1 MNIVDFFGLLA
12 GASWMGALGVLIVI
26 GLRAGKNQP
35 VKGLST
41 LLLVVFV
48 LSVALT
54 VVSMGI
60 VFVQP
65 EERGVVLSA
74 VQPNGYRE
82 QALEPGLRWIIPFA
96 ENVVRYPISKQI
108 YTMSDADGDR
118 GVAGDESVAARTSDG
133 QQIYLDASVI
143 FSIEPSRIVD
153 VHIAWQSRYD
163 SELVRPVARGIIRDA
178 VSQYGVEQVVS
189 SKRFDLVSDIERAL
203 KTRLAENG
211 LILQDF
217 VLRNITF
224 SPEYAASVEQKQI
237 AEQQAQQARF
247 VVESKRQEAEQ
258 ARQVAQGAADATV
271 IQAEGQ
277 AKSRVIAAT
286 AEAEARIIQ
295 AEAEAKA
302 LELVAQVLS
311 ENPDLL
317 TYQYITK
324 LSPNVQVMLLPNNA
338 PFLFPLPALENIP
351 Q

>member
-1 MNIVDFFGLLA
+1 MNIAEFFGLVA
-12 GASWMGALGVLIVI
+12 AAAWMAFIGIVILI

-41 LLLVVFV
+41 LVLVVLVLAVV
-48 LSVALT
+48 LSV
-54 VVSMGI
+54 VSAGI

-96 ENVVRYPISKQI
+96 ENVIRYPISKQI
-108 YTMSDADGDR
+108 YTMSDADGSES
-118 GVAGDESVAARTSDG
+118 GFGDESVSARTSDG

-143 FSIEPSRIVD
+143 FSIDPTRIVD
-153 VHIAWQSRYD
+153 VHIAWQGRYD
-163 SELVRPVARGIIRDA
+163 AELVRPLARGIIRDA

-189 SKRFDLVSDIERAL
+189 SKRFDLVNDIERAMES
-203 KTRLAENG
+203 RLADNG

-258 ARQVAQGAADATV
+258 ARQVAQGSADAAVIAAQGQAQSKV
-271 IQAEGQ
+271 IQ
-277 AKSRVIAAT
+277 AT
-286 AEAEARIIQ
+286 AEAEARVIQ

-302 LELVAQVLS
+302 LELIAAALAD
-311 ENPDLL
+311 NPDLL

-324 LSPNVQVMLLPNNA
+324 LSPNIQVMLLPSNA
-338 PFLFPLPALENIP
+338 PFLFPLPDMNIP

>member
-1 MNIVDFFGLLA
+1 MNIAEFFGLVA
-12 GASWMGALGVLIVI
+12 ASAWMAFIGIVILI

-41 LLLVVFV
+41 LVLVVLVLAVV
-48 LSVALT
+48 LSV
-54 VVSMGI
+54 VSAGI
-60 VFVQP
+60 KFIQP

-74 VQPNGYRE
+74 VQPQGYRE

-96 ENVVRYPISKQI
+96 ENVVLYPISKQI
-108 YTMSDADGDR
+108 YTMSDADGAQA
-118 GVAGDESVAARTSDG
+118 GLGDESVAARTSDG

-143 FSIEPSRIVD
+143 FSIDPARIVD
-153 VHIAWQSRYD
+153 VHIAWQGRYD
-163 SELVRPVARGIIRDA
+163 AELVRPLARGIIRDA

-189 SKRFDLVSDIERAL
+189 SKRFDLVNDIERAL
-203 KTRLAENG
+203 ESRLADNG

-237 AEQQAQQARF
+237 AEQQAQQAKF

-258 ARQVAQGAADATV
+258 ARQVAQGSADAVV
-271 IQAEGQ
+271 IAAEGQ
-277 AKSRVIAAT
+277 GQAWVIQAT

-302 LELVAQVLS
+302 LELVAAVLA

-324 LSPNVQVMLLPNNA
+324 LSPNVQVMFLPSNA
-338 PFLFPLPALENIP
+338 PFLFPLPDLNIP